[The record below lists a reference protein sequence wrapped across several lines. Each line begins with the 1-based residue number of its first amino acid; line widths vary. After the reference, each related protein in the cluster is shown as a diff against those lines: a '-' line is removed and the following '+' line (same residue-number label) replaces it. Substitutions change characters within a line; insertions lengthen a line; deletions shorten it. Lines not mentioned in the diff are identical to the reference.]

1 MATVTVPFPYTWRQ
15 IEKDFPFFFS
25 YLNSGTDIRQLI
37 LDGYPQTSV
46 VGVDLYP
53 QFINIGYE
61 LFRDKDTLQVKFL
74 TGNIFDEHFLSTSS
88 DSQTATDTSSL
99 NEYKH
104 QVQYLNAGSVL
115 HLFNSDQIRQFIG
128 RAALLMKPGGLF
140 FGAHVGGNRTAQYE
154 RVLGGDIK
162 HFEGADDLKV
172 VLEDAGFEQVD
183 IRATRRLDE
192 SRETDG
198 FVALWL
204 TFSAVYSPNS

>member
-1 MATVTVPFPYTWRQ
+1 M
-15 IEKDFPFFFS
+15 
-25 YLNSGTDIRQLI
+25 
-37 LDGYPQTSV
+37 DGYPQTSV

-74 TGNIFDEHFLSTSS
+74 TGNIFDEHFFSTSS

-162 HFEGADDLKV
+162 HFEGADDLKA
-172 VLEDAGFEQVD
+172 VLEDAGFGQVD